1 MEALERLQAVHAHV
15 RLLHTHHIAT
25 AHAASNRFL
34 ARFLLLLGESG
45 KSSAEMESLCDILV
59 DAVPK
64 MKASTLFDDM
74 AQMNA
79 SVSDSKPRSDLPEVH
94 AAEEDQLKS
103 QHVTP
108 REGLSNRRGYL
119 HTNSQDVRSCE
130 VVGEHVLPTQ
140 QQRSASSEGD
150 ALNCMVSFKSME
162 RARSTLED
170 FVVLHVP

>member
-1 MEALERLQAVHAHV
+1 LILK
-15 RLLHTHHIAT
+15 
-25 AHAASNRFL
+25 N
-34 ARFLLLLGESG
+34 
-45 KSSAEMESLCDILV
+45 SSADPNGC
-59 DAVPK
+59 A
-64 MKASTLFDDM
+64 
-74 AQMNA
+74 
-79 SVSDSKPRSDLPEVH
+79 VSDSKPRSDLPEVH

-108 REGLSNRRGYL
+108 REGLTNRRGYL

-140 QQRSASSEGD
+140 QQRSASSEGG

-170 FVVLHVP
+170 FVSRC